1 MVLWQAGRMPRP
13 GWPTAGRAGVRKTAE
28 EYFYEFRAGA
38 DSDASM
44 SLLRSRDALLQM
56 ALMAARLGEGQVV
69 DGQSLAA
76 MIGEDLAAIGTA
88 AGGEDGDVGR
98 DPEAVLRRWTRQ
110 GWAHRSIDPDG
121 KAERYRLT
129 AGAHQAVQQAI
140 SVRRH
145 SSTAT
150 QSALAMVM
158 DGLRQVAAD
167 ASPDPLQRISVLREQ
182 IAVLEAQLAAAEAG
196 EAPPATPG
204 ELADRVAV
212 LAQLMDRIPA
222 DVARYGERMH
232 ANTAVLLRQSLA
244 EDPAGF
250 AGTLAQMFAGHDVIA
265 GSPEGQ
271 AFRAFTNLIGKPSER
286 ARLEADISEIL
297 ERVPGLPEHL
307 AGSLG
312 TFIDRTWQRVQEVE
326 GIRRGAFRRI
336 SHFVRG
342 GDAAH
347 YRGMRARVTEAQAA
361 AAGAF
366 LAVSGRRDTGFAAG
380 TGRLASDSTGRLRL
394 DEGAPS
400 RPDAIGDAPGF
411 TVSPAAAGGLEAVD
425 MEALRA
431 AVARAMDA
439 RGGIATLPEVLAGL
453 PGARSG
459 DVIALWH
466 LAARY
471 GEADDDSTETVT
483 VATRGGPR
491 DITLPYL
498 AFTRP
503 LPPPGSRPGRA
514 PRQAAGQLTF
524 LEDSDGR

>member
-1 MVLWQAGRMPRP
+1 
-13 GWPTAGRAGVRKTAE
+13 VRKTAE
-28 EYFYEFRAGA
+28 EYYWEFQAGTEA
-38 DSDASM
+38 DAAM
-44 SLLRSRDALLQM
+44 SLLRSRDALLHL
-56 ALMAARLGEGQVV
+56 ALMAARLGEGQVI

-88 AGGEDGDVGR
+88 AGAEDGDAGR

-110 GWAHRSIDPDG
+110 GWVHRGIDPDG

-129 AGAHQAVQQAI
+129 AGAQQAVQQAV
-140 SVRRH
+140 SVRRQ

-167 ASPDPLQRISVLREQ
+167 ASPDPRERIAMLREQ

-196 EAPPATPG
+196 EAPPATSS
-204 ELADRVAV
+204 ELADRVVA
-212 LAQLMDRIPA
+212 LAHLMDQIPA

-232 ANTAVLLRQSLA
+232 ANTAVLLQQSLDGDAA
-244 EDPAGF
+244 EF
-250 AGTLAQMFAGHDVIA
+250 AGTLERMFAGHDVIA
-265 GSPEGQ
+265 SSPEGQ
-271 AFRAFTNLIGKPSER
+271 AFQAFTLLIGRPSER
-286 ARLEADISEIL
+286 ARLEADIAEIL
-297 ERVPGLPEHL
+297 DRVPGLPGHL
-307 AGSLG
+307 ASTLG

-326 GIRRGAFRRI
+326 GTRRAAFRRI

-347 YRGMRARVTEAQAA
+347 YRGMRTRITEAQAA

-366 LAVSGRRDTGFAAG
+366 LAVSGRRDTGLSSG
-380 TGRLASDSTGRLRL
+380 TGRLASESAGRLRL
-394 DEGAPS
+394 AEGAPS
-400 RPDAIGDAPGF
+400 RPDAIGDAEGF
-411 TVSPAAAGGLEAVD
+411 TVSPVAAGGLESVD

-439 RGGIATLPEVLAGL
+439 HGGIATLPEVLAGL
-453 PGARSG
+453 PGARTG
-459 DVIALWH
+459 DVIGLWH

-471 GEADDDSTETVT
+471 GEADETATETVT
-483 VATRGGPR
+483 VATRRGPR
-491 DITLPYL
+491 SITLPYL

-503 LPPPGSRPGRA
+503 LPPPGARPRHA
-514 PRQAAGQLTF
+514 PRQAAGQLTL
-524 LEDSDGR
+524 LEDPDGH